1 MSALYNLHFYAQESL
16 VTKAKD
22 LNLRDLTAGIL

>member
-16 VTKAKD
+16 VIKAKD
-22 LNLRDLTAGIL
+22 LNLRDSTAGTL